1 MNVASAVRLVNELVY
16 KPGWAFTAE
25 DHTNRFEGSIKVRI
39 DYPAMNSNR
48 DRAEHGYDEEI
59 KTYASFALIVQ
70 NCDDITLYRKLL
82 DRIIQ
87 IEIHEAREFLRVEPT
102 FWAPFHPHRI
112 DGMQRWGD
120 VESDLLFGVC

>member
-1 MNVASAVRLVNELVY
+1 MNVSSAVRLVNELVY
-16 KPGWAFTAE
+16 KPGWSFSAE

-70 NCDDITLYRKLL
+70 DCDDITLYRKLL

-112 DGMQRWGD
+112 DGMQRWGA
-120 VESDLLFGVC
+120 VENDLLFGVC